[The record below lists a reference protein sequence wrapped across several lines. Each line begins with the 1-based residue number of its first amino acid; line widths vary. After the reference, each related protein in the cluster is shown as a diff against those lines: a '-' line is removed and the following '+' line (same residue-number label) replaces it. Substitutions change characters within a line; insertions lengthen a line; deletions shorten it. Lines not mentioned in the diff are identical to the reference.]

1 MDRKDILL
9 KIERTLPEDMTDA
22 EVEAELAQIRRE
34 RLARMSPAE
43 AKAEMQRVHDEL
55 AVIANEGS

>member
-9 KIERTLPEDMTDA
+9 RLEHTPVEDMTDA
-22 EVEAELAQIRRE
+22 DLDAELSKFRHG